1 MRNFVTE
8 LGIVPSIMDPIPFYC
23 DSSGAIAQD
32 KEPRAHSKSKNV
44 HRKYRLIREIVEQKD
59 IVILKIDGQ
68 DNIADPLTKALPPKL
83 FDRHV
88 EEMGLRYHPD
98 WH

>member
-1 MRNFVTE
+1 M
-8 LGIVPSIMDPIPFYC
+8 PSIVDPIPLYC
-23 DSSGAIAQD
+23 DNSGAIAQA
-32 KEPRAHSKSKNV
+32 KEQRAHSKLKHV

-68 DNIADPLTKALPPKL
+68 DNIADLLTKALSPKL

-88 EEMGLRYHPD
+88 EEIGLRYYPD

>member
-1 MRNFVTE
+1 MD
-8 LGIVPSIMDPIPFYC
+8 SIPLYC
-23 DSSGAIAQD
+23 DNNGAIAQA
-32 KEPRAHSKSKNV
+32 KEPRAHSKSKHV
-44 HRKYRLIREIVEQKD
+44 ERKYRVIREIVERGD
-59 IVILKIDGQ
+59 IVVLKVQGQ

-88 EEMGLRYHPD
+88 EEMGIRYHLH